1 MPRNMW
7 ARIAEEHGLE
17 LEDEFFWSLENRTF
31 FCSIDGEDGFTIIT
45 GLEPGDSIVT
55 LIGRF
60 IAGKGIVIP
69 SGVGLPDGSKYY
81 TMIALRDLLEMRREA
96 NHLTFETDWSG
107 CSFDKTAFVL
117 GLVCGTRDEADK
129 KAQLLYRTTRRY
141 LKEGRSI
148 IDWEALAN
156 DESLFLERE
165 GLELNPSNVLAYRPK
180 NKELK

>member
-7 ARIAEEHGLE
+7 SRIAEEHGLE
-17 LEDEFFWSLENRTF
+17 LEDEFFWNLEGRTF
-31 FCSIDGEDGFTIIT
+31 FCSIDDEEGFTIIT
-45 GLEPGDSIVT
+45 GLEPGDDLVT

-60 IAGKGIVIP
+60 VAGKGCVIP
-69 SGVGLPDGSKYY
+69 YGLGLPAGSKYY

-96 NHLTFETDWSG
+96 NHLTFEADWSG

-117 GLVCGTRDEADK
+117 GLACGTREEADK

-141 LKEGRSI
+141 LKEGKSI
-148 IDWEALAN
+148 IDWEALAK
-156 DESLFLERE
+156 DESLFLER
-165 GLELNPSNVLAYRPK
+165 GGWELNPSNVLAYRTK